1 MSAGIAGNQFS
12 MHLEKVVH
20 FGYIQREDLTQAD

>member
-1 MSAGIAGNQFS
+1 MSAEIAGNQFS